1 MTGPFRAIGAYTVL
15 ALCVGCASDSGD
27 TMSSGRIL
35 VAHRGASAYA
45 PEHTRAAYEL
55 AIEQGADYIE
65 PDLQITSDG
74 VLIALHDLSLERTT
88 NVAEVFPD
96 RFREEVIRGTMLVRR
111 WYASEFTLAEIKQ
124 LDAGSWFDPRFAG
137 ERVPTFAE
145 VIEIAR
151 GRAGIF
157 PETKAPEVYGDQGFD
172 MERLVQAELQ
182 RHGLDVPGGVPGT
195 PVLLQSFS
203 AESLRIMRQ
212 DLGIDLPSTFLMGT
226 DTDERVWFTPEGFER
241 IKEFATGIGPS
252 KNVLV
257 AFPDAVAKAHA
268 AGLTVIPYTFG
279 GGDADS
285 FPTFQEEMWH
295 FLYTFGADGLFTN
308 NPDLFPRDES

>member
-1 MTGPFRAIGAYTVL
+1 MTYPFRAIGVYAVL

-74 VLIALHDLSLERTT
+74 VLIALHDLTLERTT

-96 RFREEVIRGTMLVRR
+96 RFREEVIRGMLVKRF
-111 WYASEFTLAEIKQ
+111 YASEFTLAEIKQ
-124 LDAGSWFDPRFAG
+124 LDAGSWFDPSFAG

-157 PETKAPEVYGDQGFD
+157 PETKAPEVYGDQGLD
-172 MERLVQAELQ
+172 MERLLQAELQ
-182 RHGLDVPGGVPGT
+182 RHGLDVQGGVAGT

-212 DLGIDLPSTFLMGT
+212 DLGIDLPSTFLMGSEIDGRT
-226 DTDERVWFTPEGFER
+226 WLTPDGYER
-241 IKEFATGIGPS
+241 IAEFATGIGPS
-252 KNVLV
+252 KNLLV
-257 AFPDAVAKAHA
+257 AFPHVVAEAQR

-279 GGDADS
+279 GNDTDS
-285 FPTFQEEMWH
+285 FATFEEEMWH
-295 FLYTFGADGLFTN
+295 FLYTFGTDGLFTN
-308 NPDLFPRDES
+308 NPDLFPRDDS

>member
-1 MTGPFRAIGAYTVL
+1 MP
-15 ALCVGCASDSGD
+15 
-27 TMSSGRIL
+27 SSKIL

-74 VLIALHDLSLERTT
+74 VLIALHDLTLERTT

-96 RFREEVIRGTMLVRR
+96 RFHEEVQGLMLVKR
-111 WYASEFTLAEIKQ
+111 WYAVEFTLDEIKQ
-124 LDAGSWFDPRFAG
+124 LDAGSWFSPSFTG

-145 VIEIAR
+145 VVGIAR

-157 PETKAPEVYGDQGFD
+157 PETKAPEVYGDRGFD
-172 MERLVQAELQ
+172 MERLLLAELKCQ
-182 RHGLDVPGGVPGT
+182 GLDVPDGVPGT

-203 AESLRIMRQ
+203 LESLRILRL
-212 DLGIDLPSTFLMGT
+212 DLGLELPTTFLASGDMDART
-226 DTDERVWFTPEGFER
+226 TFTPEGLAEIR
-241 IKEFATGIGPS
+241 EFVTGIGPS
-252 KNVLV
+252 KDLLI
-257 AFPDAVAKAHA
+257 AYPHIIAAAHA

-279 GGDADS
+279 SRDA
-285 FPTFQEEMWH
+285 QEFENVGIETSYY
-295 FLYTFGADGLFTN
+295 LYSLGVDGLFIN
-308 NPDLFPRDES
+308 NPDLFPREGS

>member
-1 MTGPFRAIGAYTVL
+1 MT
-15 ALCVGCASDSGD
+15 
-27 TMSSGRIL
+27 SSSKIL

-55 AIEQGADYIE
+55 AVEQGADFIE

-96 RFREEVIRGTMLVRR
+96 RFREEVARFVVVKR
-111 WYASEFTLAEIKQ
+111 WYAVDFTLEEIKQ

-145 VIEIAR
+145 VIDIAR

-157 PETKAPEVYGDQGFD
+157 PETKAPEVYGDRGFD
-172 MERLVQAELQ
+172 MERLLVEEL
-182 RHGLDVPGGVPGT
+182 RTAGLDVPGGVPGT

-203 AESLRIMRQ
+203 LESLRILRK
-212 DLGIDLPSTFLMGT
+212 DLGLELPSTFLASGSADART
-226 DTDERVWFTPEGFER
+226 TFTPEGLAE
-241 IKEFATGIGPS
+241 ISEFVTGIGPS
-252 KNVLV
+252 KDLLI
-257 AFPDAVAKAHA
+257 AFPNIIADAHA

-279 GGDADS
+279 GRD
-285 FPTFQEEMWH
+285 PQEFENVEIETRY
-295 FLYTFGADGLFTN
+295 FLYSLGVDGLFTN
-308 NPDLFPRDES
+308 NPDLFPVEGS